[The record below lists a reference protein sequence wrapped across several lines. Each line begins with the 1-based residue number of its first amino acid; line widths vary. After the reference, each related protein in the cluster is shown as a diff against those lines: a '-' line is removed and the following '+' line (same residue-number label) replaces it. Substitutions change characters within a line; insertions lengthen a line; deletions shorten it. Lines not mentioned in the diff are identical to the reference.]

1 MYNNYCL
8 YRRVVTGMCL
18 TKNNALQPQRKEYFD
33 SLILTLVG
41 DSRALRLV
49 RDSVVTIKRLKAEHS
64 LSARQLTR
72 DVTVN
77 LNY

>member
-1 MYNNYCL
+1 
-8 YRRVVTGMCL
+8 MCL